1 MELHNALMPNPD
13 VAMRFRSSADP
24 TPVVMLNLLR
34 FRPRAVYA
42 DGRQS
47 DLTGEEAFMIYSA
60 AMNKIVTGFGGRFIV
75 SALVDELVI
84 GSGELVW
91 HRVAMIEYPSKQAFI
106 AVASS
111 PEVKEAAVH
120 RHAGLEGQLL
130 ISTRL
135 QSLLG
140 KPVGAGER
148 ASA

>member
-1 MELHNALMPNPD
+1 M
-13 VAMRFRSSADP
+13 V
-24 TPVVMLNLLR
+24 
-34 FRPRAVYA
+34 
-42 DGRQS
+42 
-47 DLTGEEAFMIYSA
+47 
-60 AMNKIVTGFGGRFIV
+60 
-75 SALVDELVI
+75 
-84 GSGELVW
+84 
-91 HRVAMIEYPSKQAFI
+91 EYPSRQAFI